1 MNISAVII
9 TYNEARNIG
18 RCIDSLVGVADDIVV
33 VDSFSTDQTEA
44 ICREKG
50 ARFSQRAFDGYTG
63 QKNWANEQARHP
75 WVLSMDA
82 DEALSPE
89 LRASLLEIKDQAQH
103 IGYAMNRRTNYCG
116 QWIHHSGW
124 YPDRKIRLFRR
135 DHAHW
140 GGPAVHERLILH
152 DPQALVGFLRG
163 DLLHYSYYTVEE
175 HYVRATKYADLA
187 AQAMH
192 ASGKKAHWWNIAFS
206 PAFKFVRN
214 YMFRLGFLDGR
225 AGWTIC
231 RIAALETYWKY
242 ARLRELGIG
251 N

>member
-1 MNISAVII
+1 MNFSVVII
-9 TYNEARNIG
+9 THNEARNIG
-18 RCIDSLVGVADDIVV
+18 RCLESLAGMTDDIVV

-50 ARFSQRAFDGYTG
+50 ARFFQRAFDGYAG
-63 QKNWANEQARHP
+63 QKNWANAQARHP

-89 LRASLLEIKDQAQH
+89 LRASLLEIKDPERH

-116 QWIHHSGW
+116 QWIKHSGW

-135 DHAHW
+135 DHAQW
-140 GGPAVHERLILH
+140 GGPAVHERLLLP
-152 DPQALVGFLRG
+152 DPQRNVGFLRG
-163 DLLHYSYYTVEE
+163 DLLHHSYYTVEE
-175 HYVRATKYADLA
+175 HYARAAKYADLA
-187 AQAMH
+187 AQTMH
-192 ASGKKAHWWNIAFS
+192 GSGKKAHWWNLAFS

-214 YMFRLGFLDGR
+214 YIFRLGFLDGR

-242 ARLRELGIG
+242 ARLRELGIR